1 MCNEKDH
8 PPQIIHL
15 PYLDES
21 DSSPPK
27 PHSPSPPPKPSS
39 SVKRRSP
46 SLPSSPQ
53 PPAPP
58 RLPKQEKS
66 RIEIPI
72 VRKKEVPIV
81 RNTNNF
87 HYHYHERI
95 QPAHRMI
102 HSERVV
108 RRRREK
114 HVKQTVFDFH
124 ENLLKQN
131 DRNNLKILIFF
142 SNYQFKIF

>member
-21 DSSPPK
+21 DSSPLP
-27 PHSPSPPPKPSS
+27 PQPPSPPPKPSS

-46 SLPSSPQ
+46 SLPTSPQ
-53 PPAPP
+53 SPAPS
-58 RLPKQEKS
+58 RSPKQERS

-72 VRKKEVPIV
+72 VRRKEVPIA

-87 HYHYHERI
+87 HYHYHECI
-95 QPAHRMI
+95 QPANRMI

-114 HVKQTVFDFH
+114 HVKPTVFDFH
-124 ENLLKQN
+124 KNLLKQN
-131 DRNNLKILIFF
+131 DCKNFKTLIFL
-142 SNYQFKIF
+142 Q